1 MGYSKLEPKF
11 DLGRIVAT
19 SGVMSLG
26 IDLIPFIRRHH
37 CGEWGDL
44 CADDKEAN
52 DLALT
57 NDERILSKYHVVAT
71 SGTRVSIYVITEW
84 DRRITTILLTE
95 EY

>member
-11 DLGRIVAT
+11 NLGRIVAT

-37 CGEWGDL
+37 CGEWGDV

-52 DLALT
+52 NLALA
-57 NDERILSKYHVVAT
+57 DGERLLSKYHVVAA
-71 SGTRVSIYVITEW
+71 SGTRVPIYVITE
-84 DRRITTILLTE
+84 RGRHLTTVLLTD

>member
-1 MGYSKLEPKF
+1 MMPADERNHY
-11 DLGRIVAT
+11 
-19 SGVMSLG
+19 
-26 IDLIPFIRRHH
+26 
-37 CGEWGDL
+37 GEWGDL

-52 DLALT
+52 EVALT
-57 NDERILSKYHVVAT
+57 NGERILSKYHVVAA